1 MQVCLY
7 IVIQN
12 FGIFLKKRI
21 FFFFCKLFFSLN
33 SSFSVRWALTKRQ
46 SMVSYPS
53 TPHKYL
59 SLFMCT
65 ITIKVK
71 SAEKHAAAAA
81 AAKSLQ
87 SCPTLCDPIDGS
99 PPGFLSLGFSRQEH
113 WSGSP
118 LPSPMHESEK

>member
-7 IVIQN
+7 ISHTE
-12 FGIFLKKRI
+12 FWYFLEKKGL
-21 FFFFCKLFFSLN
+21 FLCKLFLSFN

-71 SAEKHAAAAA
+71 SAGKHSLMEIPPNQQVYIYLFFTTVT
-81 AAKSLQ
+81 KSV
-87 SCPTLCDPIDGS
+87 
-99 PPGFLSLGFSRQEH
+99 
-113 WSGSP
+113 
-118 LPSPMHESEK
+118 